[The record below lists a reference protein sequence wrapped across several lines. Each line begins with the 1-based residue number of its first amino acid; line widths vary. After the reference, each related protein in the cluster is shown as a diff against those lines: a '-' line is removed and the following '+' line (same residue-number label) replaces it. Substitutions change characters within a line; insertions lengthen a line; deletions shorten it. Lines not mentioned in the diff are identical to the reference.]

1 MLVDTLV
8 KFIASVPTATGTDW
22 NALQPF
28 VIPADVKVKSEL
40 TGDALYAY
48 IIALA
53 EGHQMKASLNTLISL
68 IAYHNA
74 IPFVDL
80 LQTNTGFAVVNSTN
94 LAPASKERVE
104 RLIAWC
110 DNLIFET
117 TDLLIRQFMALPAAL
132 VEWTKFAD
140 FKTLTSCIF
149 ISGIDFANFVK
160 VEGEPRK
167 AYMARRND
175 LLAWQSIILQNL
187 ISADYLTQLV
197 AEIRTNTFTTGSE
210 SIIHQAKMILAKLV
224 AGDEE
229 SAQKLL
235 NTLSNVLD
243 LNLTTYTAYAA
254 SDEYAL
260 KISPKYVNKATDT
273 TFFFN

>member
-94 LAPASKERVE
+94 LIGRAHV
-104 RLIAWC
+104 
-110 DNLIFET
+110 
-117 TDLLIRQFMALPAAL
+117 
-132 VEWTKFAD
+132 
-140 FKTLTSCIF
+140 
-149 ISGIDFANFVK
+149 
-160 VEGEPRK
+160 
-167 AYMARRND
+167 
-175 LLAWQSIILQNL
+175 
-187 ISADYLTQLV
+187 
-197 AEIRTNTFTTGSE
+197 
-210 SIIHQAKMILAKLV
+210 
-224 AGDEE
+224 
-229 SAQKLL
+229 
-235 NTLSNVLD
+235 
-243 LNLTTYTAYAA
+243 
-254 SDEYAL
+254 
-260 KISPKYVNKATDT
+260 
-273 TFFFN
+273 